1 MFLSNTLSTSL
12 LSRFV
17 IGKNKWETK
26 YKKLK
31 AFQRHCTI
39 KVKIIE
45 TANKVTRKETRNSQ
59 TPWISDEIGDLEENR
74 CIEGLKNIG
83 LNTERTQELNK

>member
-1 MFLSNTLSTSL
+1 M
-12 LSRFV
+12 
-17 IGKNKWETK
+17 
-26 YKKLK
+26 
-31 AFQRHCTI
+31 

-74 CIEGLKNIG
+74 CIEGLKNIR